1 MPLPCPTF
9 APPHVERQPVVPIVL
24 IAAAGEQLTEK
35 ERVEFKRLTGREREP
50 GKLVKEFV
58 CRQWCGRKPL
68 LPVVRD
74 AGALSRFDRDDHRRN
89 NRDAR
94 QHVGLQLGLDVGHL
108 AVAPCL

>member
-1 MPLPCPTF
+1 M
-9 APPHVERQPVVPIVL
+9 
-24 IAAAGEQLTEK
+24 GSQLTEK

-74 AGALSRFDRDDHRRN
+74 AGALSRFDRDDHGTIVTPGSMVQNLDDREWRR
-89 NRDAR
+89 
-94 QHVGLQLGLDVGHL
+94 
-108 AVAPCL
+108 